1 MEKTIGDNRKLR
13 NGFITYFIVLIALGA
28 VLIPVLPGGP
38 LPLEIAFL
46 ILFPGIPGT
55 VVWYI
60 TNNGP
65 QKTPKEWL
73 QHNWYGVVLSAVI
86 ILTAL
91 LLLMPRFRYPTDYLF
106 FTHTFDENIPRAIEN
121 GRAFEG
127 VLQNLFSG
135 LTPESAWMLRAF
147 NVAFLVLF
155 GLLLDQWRRSKSHN
169 DLVAFLVTTVL
180 MAFSVITD
188 FTAYASLVAFIP
200 AVCCAGVCVILY
212 DRFDSALAD
221 RDLKTA
227 YIALLLSLVFL
238 LVTFLLA
245 QVPTM
250 VTFVLLTGY
259 VYFNRAA
266 NSSVKY
272 VGFFALLFVWGT
284 AIYFGI
290 AQALAGSVQRVLNL
304 GLDPVS
310 SLGAFGS
317 RLLWFFGT
325 VVPGCLNKVVEAF
338 FGSAVYYKDPI
349 NLAVTPYNQMVAGIF
364 VFCVLFFFILSLVTY
379 YKTRRKAADV
389 ILLLLFVP
397 LAFMY
402 YLVLLPTTFASYDTL
417 GVNAVIVFIM
427 VFGIRDLVL
436 VGRDTP
442 SKLQKRVYVSIISVL
457 IFLLILNS
465 NLFTAQFITG

>member
-1 MEKTIGDNRKLR
+1 MEKTIEDSRKLR
-13 NGFITYFIVLIALGA
+13 NGFIAYFIVLIILGA
-28 VLIPVLPGGP
+28 VLIPVLSGGP

-46 ILFPGIPGT
+46 ILFPGIPGI

-65 QKTPKEWL
+65 SKSFKEWL
-73 QHNWYGVVLSAVI
+73 QYNWYGVVLAAVI

-91 LLLMPRFRYPTDYLF
+91 LLLLPQFRYPADYLF
-106 FTHTFDENIPRAIEN
+106 FTQTFDENIPRAIEN

-127 VLQNLFSG
+127 ILQNLFSH
-135 LTPESAWMLRAF
+135 LTPESAWLLRAF
-147 NVAFLVLF
+147 NVAFLILF

-188 FTAYASLVAFIP
+188 FTAYVSLVSFIP
-200 AVCCAGVCVILY
+200 AVCCAGVCIILY
-212 DRFDSALAD
+212 DRFDSALTE

-227 YIALLLSLVFL
+227 YIALLLSLVYL

-259 VYFNRAA
+259 VYFNRAEH
-266 NSSVKY
+266 SSVKY
-272 VGFFALLFVWGT
+272 VGFFALLFVWGA

-290 AQALAGSVQRVLNL
+290 AQALAGTAERVLNL
-304 GLDPVS
+304 GLDPVGS
-310 SLGAFGS
+310 FGAFGG

-325 VVPGCLNKVVEAF
+325 VVPGCLNKIVEAF
-338 FGSAVYYKDPI
+338 FGSALYYKNPI
-349 NLAVTPYNQMVAGIF
+349 TLAVTPYNQVVADIL
-364 VFCVLFFFILSLVTY
+364 VLCVLFFFILSLVTY

-389 ILLLLFVP
+389 VLLLLFVP

-402 YLVLLPTTFASYDTL
+402 YLVLLPVSFASYDTL

-427 VFGIRDLVL
+427 IFGIRDLVL
-436 VGRDTP
+436 VGRQTP
-442 SKLQKRVYVSIISVL
+442 SRFQKRVYVSIISVL
-457 IFLLILNS
+457 IFLLVLNS
-465 NLFTAQFITG
+465 NIFVWQFIAG

>member
-28 VLIPVLPGGP
+28 VLIPVLPGGA

-65 QKTPKEWL
+65 KKTPKEWL
-73 QHNWYGVVLSAVI
+73 QYNWYGVVLSVVI

-91 LLLMPRFRYPTDYLF
+91 LLLLPQFRYPTDYLF
-106 FTHTFDENIPRAIEN
+106 FTQTFDENIPRAIEN

-147 NVAFLVLF
+147 
-155 GLLLDQWRRSKSHN
+155 
-169 DLVAFLVTTVL
+169 
-180 MAFSVITD
+180 
-188 FTAYASLVAFIP
+188 
-200 AVCCAGVCVILY
+200 

-266 NSSVKY
+266 QSSVKY

-290 AQALAGSVQRVLNL
+290 AQALAGSAQRVLNL
-304 GLDPVS
+304 GLDPAG
-310 SLGAFGS
+310 SLGAFGG

-325 VVPGCLNKVVEAF
+325 VVPGCLNKIVEAF